1 MERHAFAMQIKEGR
15 MNDYRRKLGRIWP
28 ELTAF
33 LDTAQIRNFS
43 IWNAEDL
50 IFGYYEKD
58 QNKELDQQSQ
68 ATREKLISQLEDTFT
83 WLSVPGEDMRLMYYN
98 YGVVRE
104 NKEMIRHR
112 VFVTK
117 LRMAAQRNIRH
128 AMMI

>member
-15 MNDYRRKLGRIWP
+15 MNDYRRKLGQVWQ

-33 LDTAQIRNFS
+33 LDANKIRNFS

-58 QNKELDQQSQ
+58 QGQGSDQQ
-68 ATREKLISQLEDTFT
+68 AKEKLISQLEDTFT

-104 NKEMIRHR
+104 NKEKRWMCRGI
-112 VFVTK
+112 
-117 LRMAAQRNIRH
+117 
-128 AMMI
+128 